1 MIKEMQKRPF
11 ARPLLFWIL
20 GILLY
25 VYIPFYSLLILS
37 LLSLTAI
44 ALLLSFILAKKDI
57 RPQYGT
63 RWSWG
68 IIYVC
73 IILIVSVLTTE
84 YSDSDIT
91 NESDW
96 LKHFY
101 ENVSQVRSNSLDK
114 LKTLGLSDQEQATLG
129 GILLGGSTGIGKEI
143 RTQFSVTGVTHIL
156 SVSGFHVAIVCGF
169 VSLLLKPLPS
179 YGASRWIKYI
189 LTMILLWSF
198 TFVSGLAPPSVRSA
212 IMLSL
217 FLSGQVIRRTTDG
230 YNTLAASAFCMLV
243 YNPFYLFDIGF
254 QLSYIA
260 VLFILLLQPP
270 LKNLLAIRNPL
281 LSIPYDWIT
290 VSIAAQAGTAFLCL
304 YYFSQFPVLFLFANL
319 LFSLVSTFLI
329 PLGLIYIVIPFEFF
343 GMNYLAEIIVAMTRF
358 LLYIVDSFSL
368 FPWAALIIPFGFIEL
383 LLGYASLFF
392 ATHYIYKKSLS
403 SSIISLSL
411 FALLL
416 LTIYLYS

>member
-1 MIKEMQKRPF
+1 MIKEIQKRPF

-25 VYIPFYSLLILS
+25 VYIPSYSLLAFS
-37 LLSLTAI
+37 LLSLIMIT
-44 ALLLSFILAKKDI
+44 LLLSFILVKKD
-57 RPQYGT
+57 RHPSYSM
-63 RWSWG
+63 RWGWG
-68 IIYVC
+68 IIYIG
-73 IILIVSVLTTE
+73 IILIVSVLITA

-91 NESDW
+91 KESDW
-96 LKHFY
+96 LKPFY
-101 ENVSQVRSNSLDK
+101 ESVSQVRNNCLDK
-114 LKTLGLSDQEQATLG
+114 LSTLGLSNQEQAVLG
-129 GILLGGSTGIGKEI
+129 GILLGGSTDIGKEI
-143 RTQFSVTGVTHIL
+143 REQFSVTGVTHIL

-169 VSLLLKPLPS
+169 ISLLLKPLPS
-179 YGASRWIKYI
+179 YGVSRWIKYI

-198 TFVSGLAPPSVRSA
+198 TLITGLAPPSVRSA

-217 FLSGQVIRRTTDG
+217 FLTGQAVRRTTDG

-260 VLFILLLQPP
+260 VFFILLLQPP
-270 LKNLLAIRNPL
+270 LAKILVIQNTI
-281 LSIPYDWIT
+281 LSVPYGWMT
-290 VSIAAQAGTAFLCL
+290 VSVAAQAGTAFLCL

-319 LFSLVSTFLI
+319 LFSFVSTLLI

-343 GMNYLAEIIVAMTRF
+343 GMNYLAEVIVAMTRF

-368 FPWAALIIPFGFIEL
+368 FPWAALVISFDFIEL

-392 ATHYIYKKSLS
+392 ATHYIYRKSPHSL
-403 SSIISLSL
+403 IISLSL